1 MVKSIPIHVVSVAH
15 TGYLR
20 AGVRLDAG
28 VNEITVS
35 PSQLAAM
42 EADPR
47 LVVTVLAAAA
57 EQLADDDAAPK
68 GGVDSGLDG
77 SGVVVQYSPPP
88 FPSHYAPVLPTLAT
102 GTLGGVVEQDGT
114 VKSLGDMSLT
124 ALKGLAKDLEI
135 KGYTGMDKP
144 ALVAAIQTTEIQY
157 DASDADGKKPVADEQ
172 AEG

>member
-28 VNEITVS
+28 VNKITVS
-35 PSQLAAM
+35 PGQLAAM

-47 LVVTVLAAAA
+47 LVVTVLAAPENNAS
-57 EQLADDDAAPK
+57 ADDAPPK

-77 SGVVVQYSPPP
+77 SGVGEQLPPP
-88 FPSHYAPVLPTLAT
+88 SLAT
-102 GTLGGVVEQDGT
+102 GTLGGVVEPDGT
-114 VKSLGDMSLT
+114 VKSLDDMSHT
-124 ALKGLAKDLEI
+124 ALKALAKDLEI
-135 KGYTGMDKP
+135 KGHTSMDKP
-144 ALVAAIQTTEIQY
+144 ALVAAIAATKIQY
-157 DASDADGKKPVADEQ
+157 DASEADGKKPVADEQ

>member
-47 LVVTVLAAAA
+47 LVVTVLAAIA
-57 EQLADDDAAPK
+57 EQPADDDAPTQ

-77 SGVVVQYSPPP
+77 SGVVVQESPQPSQ
-88 FPSHYAPVLPTLAT
+88 SHYAPVLPPVPA
-102 GTLGGVVEQDGT
+102 EEE
-114 VKSLGDMSLT
+114 K
-124 ALKGLAKDLEI
+124 AKGRNSRKAK
-135 KGYTGMDKP
+135 
-144 ALVAAIQTTEIQY
+144 
-157 DASDADGKKPVADEQ
+157 

>member
-35 PSQLAAM
+35 PGQLAAM

-47 LVVTVLAAAA
+47 LVVTVLAAVA
-57 EQLADDDAAPK
+57 EQPADDDAPPQ

-77 SGVVVQYSPPP
+77 SGVGDQLPPT
-88 FPSHYAPVLPTLAT
+88 SLAT

-114 VKSLGDMSLT
+114 VKSLDDMSLT

-144 ALVAAIQTTEIQY
+144 ALVAAIAATEIQY

>member
-1 MVKSIPIHVVSVAH
+1 MVKFIPIHVVSVAH

-57 EQLADDDAAPK
+57 EQLADDDAPPE

-77 SGVVVQYSPPP
+77 SGVVVQESPPP
-88 FPSHYAPVLPTLAT
+88 VLSTLTT
-102 GTLGGVVEQDGT
+102 GTLGGVMEQDGT
-114 VKSLGDMSLT
+114 VKSLDDMSQT
-124 ALKGLAKDLEI
+124 ALKALAKDLEI
-135 KGYTGMDKP
+135 KGHTSMDKP
-144 ALVAAIQTTEIQY
+144 ALVAAIAATKIQY
-157 DASDADGKKPVADEQ
+157 DASEADGKKPVADEQ

>member
-35 PSQLAAM
+35 PGQLAAM

-47 LVVTVLAAAA
+47 LVVTVLAAIA
-57 EQLADDDAAPK
+57 EQPADGDAPTQ
-68 GGVDSGLDG
+68 GRLDSGLDG
-77 SGVVVQYSPPP
+77 SGVGEQLSPT
-88 FPSHYAPVLPTLAT
+88 SLAT
-102 GTLGGVVEQDGT
+102 GTLGGVMEQDGT
-114 VKSLGDMSLT
+114 VKSLDDMSQT
-124 ALKGLAKDLEI
+124 ALKALAKDLEI
-135 KGYTGMDKP
+135 KGYTSMDKS
-144 ALVAAIQTTEIQY
+144 ALVAAIAATKIQY
-157 DASDADGKKPVADEQ
+157 AASEADGKKPVADEQ

>member
-28 VNEITVS
+28 VNDITVS
-35 PSQLAAM
+35 PGQLAAM

-47 LVVTVLAAAA
+47 LVVTVLAAIA
-57 EQLADDDAAPK
+57 EQPADDDAPTQ
-68 GGVDSGLDG
+68 GRLDSGLDG
-77 SGVVVQYSPPP
+77 SGVGEQLSPT
-88 FPSHYAPVLPTLAT
+88 SLAT

-114 VKSLGDMSLT
+114 VKSLDDMSQT
-124 ALKGLAKDLEI
+124 ALKALAKDLEI
-135 KGYTGMDKP
+135 KGYTSMDKP
-144 ALVAAIQTTEIQY
+144 ALVAAIAATKIQY
-157 DASDADGKKPVADEQ
+157 DASEADGKKPVADEQ

>member
-35 PSQLAAM
+35 PGQLAAM

-57 EQLADDDAAPK
+57 EQLADDDAPPK
-68 GGVDSGLDG
+68 GGVDSGLYG
-77 SGVVVQYSPPP
+77 SSVGDQLPPT
-88 FPSHYAPVLPTLAT
+88 SLAT

-114 VKSLGDMSLT
+114 VKSLDDMSQT
-124 ALKGLAKDLEI
+124 ALKALAKDLEI

-144 ALVAAIQTTEIQY
+144 ALVAAIAATKIQY
-157 DASDADGKKPVADEQ
+157 DASEADGKKPVADEQ

>member
-35 PSQLAAM
+35 PGQLAAM

-47 LVVTVLAAAA
+47 LVVTVLAAIA
-57 EQLADDDAAPK
+57 EQPADDDAPTQ
-68 GGVDSGLDG
+68 GRLDSGLDG
-77 SGVVVQYSPPP
+77 SGVGEQLSPT
-88 FPSHYAPVLPTLAT
+88 SLAT
-102 GTLGGVVEQDGT
+102 GTLGGVMEQDGT
-114 VKSLGDMSLT
+114 VKSLDDMSQT
-124 ALKGLAKDLEI
+124 ALKALAKDLEI
-135 KGYTGMDKP
+135 KGYTSMDKP
-144 ALVAAIQTTEIQY
+144 ALVAAIAATKIQY
-157 DASDADGKKPVADEQ
+157 DASEADGKKPVADEQ

>member
-47 LVVTVLAAAA
+47 LVVTVLAAIA
-57 EQLADDDAAPK
+57 EQPADDDAPTQ
-68 GGVDSGLDG
+68 GRLDSGLDG
-77 SGVVVQYSPPP
+77 SGVGEQLSPT
-88 FPSHYAPVLPTLAT
+88 SLAT

-114 VKSLGDMSLT
+114 VKSLDDMSQT
-124 ALKGLAKDLEI
+124 ALKVLAKDLEI
-135 KGYTGMDKP
+135 KGYTSMDKP
-144 ALVAAIQTTEIQY
+144 ALVAAIAATKIQY
-157 DASDADGKKPVADEQ
+157 DASEADGKKPVADEQ

>member
-35 PSQLAAM
+35 PGQLAAM

-47 LVVTVLAAAA
+47 LVVTVLAAIA
-57 EQLADDDAAPK
+57 EQPADDDAPTQ
-68 GGVDSGLDG
+68 GRLDSGLDG
-77 SGVVVQYSPPP
+77 SGVGDQLPPT
-88 FPSHYAPVLPTLAT
+88 SLAT

-114 VKSLGDMSLT
+114 VKSLDDMSQT
-124 ALKGLAKDLEI
+124 ALKALAKDLEI
-135 KGYTGMDKP
+135 KGYTSMDKP
-144 ALVAAIQTTEIQY
+144 ALVAAIAATEIQY

>member
-28 VNEITVS
+28 INEITVS
-35 PSQLAAM
+35 PTQLAAM

-47 LVVTVLAAAA
+47 LVVTVLAAP
-57 EQLADDDAAPK
+57 ENDAAADNAPPK

-77 SGVVVQYSPPP
+77 SGVGEQLSPT
-88 FPSHYAPVLPTLAT
+88 SLAT
-102 GTLGGVVEQDGT
+102 GTLGGVMEQDGT
-114 VKSLGDMSLT
+114 VKSLADMSQT
-124 ALKGLAKDLEI
+124 ALKALAKDLEI
-135 KGYTGMDKP
+135 KGYTSMDKP
-144 ALVAAIQTTEIQY
+144 ALVAAIAATKIQY
-157 DASDADGKKPVADEQ
+157 DASEADGKKPVADEQ

>member
-35 PSQLAAM
+35 PGQLAAM

-47 LVVTVLAAAA
+47 LVVTVLAAVA
-57 EQLADDDAAPK
+57 EQPADDDAPPK
-68 GGVDSGLDG
+68 GGVDAGLDG
-77 SGVVVQYSPPP
+77 SSVVVQDPPP
-88 FPSHYAPVLPTLAT
+88 PIPSHYAPVLT
-102 GTLGGVVEQDGT
+102 
-114 VKSLGDMSLT
+114 T
-124 ALKGLAKDLEI
+124 APAEEGKAKGRNSRKAK
-135 KGYTGMDKP
+135 
-144 ALVAAIQTTEIQY
+144 
-157 DASDADGKKPVADEQ
+157 

>member
-35 PSQLAAM
+35 PGQLAAM

-47 LVVTVLAAAA
+47 LVVTVLAAIA
-57 EQLADDDAAPK
+57 EQPADDDAPTQ
-68 GGVDSGLDG
+68 GRLDSGLDG
-77 SGVVVQYSPPP
+77 SGVVVQESSPP
-88 FPSHYAPVLPTLAT
+88 SQSQYAPVLPPVPA
-102 GTLGGVVEQDGT
+102 EEE
-114 VKSLGDMSLT
+114 K
-124 ALKGLAKDLEI
+124 AKGRNSRKAK
-135 KGYTGMDKP
+135 
-144 ALVAAIQTTEIQY
+144 
-157 DASDADGKKPVADEQ
+157 